1 MQITKFKINNSKLSM
16 IAAFVW
22 HLTSETA
29 ISDSRLLPVINT
41 DLIINLS
48 APITY
53 RFIEGQDEQASR
65 VHIRY
70 IKQKPQIINQAA
82 EINVWGV
89 SLYPFSA
96 YLLLRT
102 NMSTLEGCVI
112 NLQQFNPFFCTTIIN
127 GLLQIRESSEGPA
140 LIEDALLNWIGND
153 INIDEIRQVHD
164 FMRNINGLKIGEYCR
179 DSKIGIKRLERLIKK
194 YTGLSPK
201 QLHQVGRFQRAG
213 NDIIYSSVSPSL
225 AALAYSHDYY
235 DQMHMTK
242 DFKEYAGITPFLF
255 LNQHDCMKEKIIEP
269 K

>member
-1 MQITKFKINNSKLSM
+1 MQITKYTINNPRLSM
-16 IAAFVW
+16 IAAFIW
-22 HLTSETA
+22 HLTSEKA

-53 RFIEGQDEQASR
+53 RFIEGQDEQAPP

-70 IKQKPQIINQAA
+70 VKQKPQIINQAA

-89 SLYPFSA
+89 SLYPFGA
-96 YLLLRT
+96 YPLLRT

-112 NLQQFNPFFCTTIIN
+112 NLQQVNPFFSTTIIN
-127 GLLQIRESSEGPA
+127 GLLQIRESCEGPA
-140 LIEDALLNWIGND
+140 IVEDALLDWIGNG
-153 INIDEIRQVHD
+153 INMDEIRLAHE
-164 FMRNINGLKIGEYCR
+164 FMRHINGLKIGEYCR
-179 DSKIGIKRLERLIKK
+179 NSRIGIKRLERLIKK

-213 NDIIYSSVSPSL
+213 NDIIYNPLPPSL
-225 AALAYSHDYY
+225 ADLAYSHDYY
-235 DQMHMTK
+235 DQMHLTK

-255 LNQHDCMKEKIIEP
+255 LNQHDSIKEKMIEP